1 MNKIKIFRYCSI
13 LFIILFTFPLL
24 RGYVLIRDYLFL
36 LSYPL
41 ICMFLYPK
49 AFFNKCYLFLIIYLI
64 LILIVYDGHEK
75 YNFVY
80 TTSEFLSFFSTIS
93 IINVC
98 LYNKDFKSLFI
109 IFCSG
114 LFFLTITLLLS
125 IPVLINNSE
134 IIRDMVMLNLTEK
147 SDEFQKL
154 QRSGIVSYA
163 TIHSLPFIFPI
174 LIYHL
179 RQKEKTRFFLLFIF
193 GISLFVIVNAATA
206 TPLILSLFGIVL
218 GILIQKDNKKNV
230 VILVVTA
237 LLYFIVSSKEFLLS
251 ILDSVY
257 PFFANNS
264 IGGKIS
270 DFQTLLKFG
279 EVTGEI
285 EGREDLYNLS
295 WETFRQNPLMGS
307 SFYKDAGGHAYFV
320 DKLAYLGLLGTLPLF
335 LFFYFQLSSIYKLLS
350 KTVRFYYLT
359 GLLLFFSLG
368 FSKNIGDFDYWFFL
382 FFLLP
387 CFCFFTFDSLV
398 RSKSQQFTSK

>member
-24 RGYVLIRDYLFL
+24 RGYVLIRDYVFL
-36 LSYPL
+36 ISYSL
-41 ICMFLYPK
+41 ICVFLYPK
-49 AFFNKCYLFLIIYLI
+49 AFFNKSYLFLIIYLI
-64 LILIVYDGHEK
+64 IILIVYDGHEK

-80 TTSEFLSFFSTIS
+80 TTSEFSSFLSTIT

-98 LYNKDFKSLFI
+98 LYNKDFKSLYI

-125 IPVLINNSE
+125 VPVLINNSE
-134 IIRDMVMLNLTEK
+134 TIRNMVMLNLTEK
-147 SDEFQKL
+147 LDEFQKL
-154 QRSGIVSYA
+154 QRSGIVSYG

-179 RQKEKTRFFLLFIF
+179 RQKGKARFFLLFIF
-193 GISLFVIVNAATA
+193 GTSLFVIVNAATTA
-206 TPLILSLFGIVL
+206 PLILSLFGIVL
-218 GILIQKDNKKNV
+218 GILIQKDNTKNV
-230 VILVVTA
+230 VMLVVIAT
-237 LLYFIVSSKEFLLS
+237 LYFIVSSKEFLLA

-264 IGGKIS
+264 IGGKIN
-270 DFQTLLKFG
+270 DFQIFLKFG

-295 WETFRQNPLMGS
+295 WETFRQNPIMGS
-307 SFYKDAGGHAYFV
+307 RFFKDAGGHAYFV

-335 LFFYFQLSSIYKLLS
+335 LFFYYQLKSNYKVLNPS
-350 KTVRFYYLT
+350 VRFYYLT
-359 GLLLFFSLG
+359 GILLFFSLG
-368 FSKNIGDFDYWFFL
+368 FSKNIGGFDYWFFL

-387 CFCFFTFDSLV
+387 CFCFFTSLV
-398 RSKSQQFTSK
+398 KSKSQQFTSK